1 MEQPW
6 IYLVLLGAV
15 IMLVGW
21 KKPARSS
28 DEAQFS
34 KNVEATLEHFIHEV
48 GEENE
53 KVLAVVEQLKKEN
66 DLRFNA
72 VRHRMDALE
81 ASLSQAEERAWHAE
95 QTLAQFRR
103 EQTSLPPVSTTENLS
118 YTTNAAIDSEQ
129 VVLAPE
135 HDMASE
141 REANQLQTAHHSIR
155 SRYEQLFALV
165 DEGKSNQQIAD
176 ELQMNR
182 GEVELIRQLSQQESE
197 RRV

>member
-21 KKPARSS
+21 KKPARSNN
-28 DEAQFS
+28 EAQFS
-34 KNVEATLEHFIHEV
+34 ENMEATLEHFIHEV

-66 DLRFNA
+66 DLQFNA
-72 VRHRMDALE
+72 ARHRMDALE

-95 QTLAQFRR
+95 QTLAQIRR
-103 EQTSLPPVSTTENLS
+103 EQSIQQPVGVNMS
-118 YTTNAAIDSEQ
+118 YTANTIAADSGHTISVLEHDIVSESASEQ
-129 VVLAPE
+129 PNTVP
-135 HDMASE
+135 
-141 REANQLQTAHHSIR
+141 QSIR

-176 ELQMNR
+176 ELHMNR

>member
-21 KKPARSS
+21 KKPARSNN
-28 DEAQFS
+28 EAQFS
-34 KNVEATLEHFIHEV
+34 ENIEATLEHFIHEV

-81 ASLSQAEERAWHAE
+81 ATLSQAEERAWHAE
-95 QTLAQFRR
+95 QTLIQIRR
-103 EQTSLPPVSTTENLS
+103 EQSMLPPVGVNMS
-118 YTTNAAIDSEQ
+118 YTANTITTDSGHMISA
-129 VVLAPE
+129 LE
-135 HDMASE
+135 HDIESESASDQP
-141 REANQLQTAHHSIR
+141 NTAPQSIR
-155 SRYEQLFALV
+155 TRYEQLFTLV

>member
-95 QTLAQFRR
+95 QTLAQIRR
-103 EQTSLPPVSTTENLS
+103 EQSMQQPVGVNT
-118 YTTNAAIDSEQ
+118 YTIAADSGHTISA
-129 VVLAPE
+129 LD
-135 HDMASE
+135 HDIVSE
-141 REANQLQTAHHSIR
+141 SSSDQPNTVPQSIR

-176 ELQMNR
+176 ELHMNR